1 MKLGG
6 STRTP
11 PKTRRSLRSV
21 HLPHSAV
28 RAFLRHRELQ
38 DSEQTRASG
47 SWHEQHLVF
56 PNTMG
61 GLRDYANFV
70 PRYFKPLL
78 R

>member
-1 MKLGG
+1 
-6 STRTP
+6 
-11 PKTRRSLRSV
+11 
-21 HLPHSAV
+21 V
-28 RAFLRHRELQ
+28 RAFLKHRELQ
-38 DSEQTRASG
+38 DSEQTGASG

-61 GLRDYANFV
+61 GLMDYANFV